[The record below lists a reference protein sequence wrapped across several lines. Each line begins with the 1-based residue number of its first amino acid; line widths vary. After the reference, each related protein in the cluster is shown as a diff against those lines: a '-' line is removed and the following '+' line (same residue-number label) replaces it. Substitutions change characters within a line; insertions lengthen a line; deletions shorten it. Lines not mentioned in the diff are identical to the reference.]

1 MSEPYV
7 GIDVAKAQLDVA
19 VEGGEHW
26 QLANDAAAFDEL
38 VARLRAVQPALVV
51 MEATGGYEQP
61 VAAALWAAGVLVAVV
76 NARQVRD
83 FARATGRLAKTDKL
97 DAAVL
102 ARFGR
107 AVQPRVRPP
116 ASPEA
121 AQLQALVVRRRQLV
135 EMTMAERQRLQ
146 VAATVTR
153 PGIKAHLAW
162 LKRELE
168 NLDQD
173 LDRQIR
179 QSPVWREQDA
189 LLQSI
194 PGVGPVV
201 SATLLAE
208 LPQLGRMER
217 KQLAALAGVAPLN
230 RDSGTMR
237 GTRSIWGGRSR
248 VRRALYMGALVGT
261 KYNPVVRAFYERLL
275 AAGKPKKVALTAC
288 MHKLLMIAHGII
300 RTRTAWQSPS
310 TAA

>member
-1 MSEPYV
+1 M
-7 GIDVAKAQLDVA
+7 AKARLDVA
-19 VEGGEHW
+19 VDSSGEHW
-26 QLANDAAAFDEL
+26 QVANEAAAFPALAE
-38 VARLRAVQPALVV
+38 RLTALEPALVV
-51 MEATGGYEQP
+51 LEATGGYEQP
-61 VAAALWAAGVLVAVV
+61 VAAALWTAGLLVAVV
-76 NARQVRD
+76 NPRQVRD
-83 FARATGRLAKTDKL
+83 YARATGQLAKTDKL
-97 DAAVL
+97 DAKIL

-116 ASPEA
+116 MPAEA
-121 AQLQALVVRRRQLV
+121 ERLQALVVRRRQLV
-135 EMTMAERQRLQ
+135 EMAMAERQRLQ
-146 VAATVTR
+146 VSAAVTR

-162 LKRELE
+162 LKQELE
-168 NLDQD
+168 KLDQD
-173 LDRQIR
+173 LDQQIR
-179 QSPVWREQDA
+179 QSPIWREQDA

-208 LPQLGRMER
+208 LPQLGRLER

-237 GTRSIWGGRSR
+237 GTRSIWGGRSQ
-248 VRRALYMGALVGT
+248 VRRALYMGALVGA
-261 KYNPVVRAFYERLL
+261 KYNPVLRAFYERLL

-310 TAA
+310 TAG